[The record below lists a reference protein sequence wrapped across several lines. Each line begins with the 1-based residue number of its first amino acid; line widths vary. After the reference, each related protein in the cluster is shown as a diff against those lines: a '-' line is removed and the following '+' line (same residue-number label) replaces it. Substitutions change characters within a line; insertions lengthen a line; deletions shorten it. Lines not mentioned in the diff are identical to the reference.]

1 MLGILGSLFG
11 LGVLTYG
18 SIKDSDSDNKSRSK
32 ALQEGKR
39 DYIDHQGHTRDV
51 HSNHKI
57 LYWTDNNYNTTRYD
71 LDNHTESNI
80 TMENDAKKAKENGCS
95 TVRLG
100 LDNHY
105 KDYCQGIRYKDIKTG
120 MIMVIR
126 SFNGQE
132 FYMDIT
138 TAKFIRPTDSTLKI
152 LLERNININD
162 VMERIERVRNFDIN
176 KNDRFMNCWK
186 YTTNLQ

>member
-39 DYIDHQGHTRDV
+39 DYIDHQGHIRDV

-57 LYWTDNNYNTTRYD
+57 LYWTDNNHNTTRYD
-71 LDNHTESNI
+71 LDNHTEINI
-80 TMENDAKKAKENGCS
+80 TMENDAKKAKENGYS

-100 LDNHY
+100 LDDHY
-105 KDYCQGIRYKDIKTG
+105 KDPCQGVRFKDINTG
-120 MIMVIR
+120 DIYVIR
-126 SFNGQE
+126 TWNGIYFYMNILTSKFVRFTDSYVKGETDEKLEQARKKVESAME
-132 FYMDIT
+132 FYFYDDRYYNHMKT
-138 TAKFIRPTDSTLKI
+138 NC
-152 LLERNININD
+152 NIN
-162 VMERIERVRNFDIN
+162 
-176 KNDRFMNCWK
+176 
-186 YTTNLQ
+186 